1 MPGVVQGL
9 TPGLQTRVE
18 GLWCACCCPKPA
30 LYNKDMAALMY
41 NGPGRLLQLTTFLFL
56 SYALLY
62 YAELEAGCLD
72 DDAVDMAYNRTL
84 SLTPTAAPS
93 MIPTVEQ
100 EPLCEER
107 VYGMRPSSIVP
118 NISVFNGVVITL
130 TIPFVGAMVDYSPW
144 RRSLGYYSAAVL
156 VFTNFLQ
163 IFVSAETWFLICIV
177 QVPCFMA
184 YYSHLLCVYA
194 YIPELTDDEDEMAAV
209 MGPAKAIETIST
221 LIFFGLIAVSGAT
234 ICPSSEEDFYG
245 KAVCEARVAQTLS
258 CIVGVGFFYQSWK
271 LFSERPAVQSLPGGE
286 TVEGKSLTKASS
298 MLCGQAFRQI
308 WGTLCELQTDFPM
321 TARFLIAY
329 AFWESASNA
338 ILTLSTTY
346 IRLVLKIDSIVV
358 IGAILLVTNIIGALL
373 TGKFGPK
380 LGMRRVIMG
389 CLLADCLV
397 CVLLMSMLRG
407 PDDQMWAYVLMLPLG
422 LVMGSMYTAQRAHY
436 AVFIP
441 GGREAELMGFY
452 MFAGQVISWAPMLVF
467 SVINEATND
476 MSLAFPI
483 LVVFYIIAA
492 VIFSTVDHQKNHE
505 CIEPTLNRR
514 VRASRRYAGG
524 GASDGAAG
532 GGIG

>member
-1 MPGVVQGL
+1 M
-9 TPGLQTRVE
+9 
-18 GLWCACCCPKPA
+18 CPNRAPS
-30 LYNKDMAALMY
+30 L
-41 NGPGRLLQLTTFLFL
+41 PFFPSFLLSFFPSFL
-56 SYALLY
+56 
-62 YAELEAGCLD
+62 
-72 DDAVDMAYNRTL
+72 L
-84 SLTPTAAPS
+84 SL
-93 MIPTVEQ
+93 
-100 EPLCEER
+100 C
-107 VYGMRPSSIVP
+107 
-118 NISVFNGVVITL
+118 
-130 TIPFVGAMVDYSPW
+130 
-144 RRSLGYYSAAVL
+144 
-156 VFTNFLQ
+156 
-163 IFVSAETWFLICIV
+163 
-177 QVPCFMA
+177 
-184 YYSHLLCVYA
+184 
-194 YIPELTDDEDEMAAV
+194 
-209 MGPAKAIETIST
+209 
-221 LIFFGLIAVSGAT
+221 
-234 ICPSSEEDFYG
+234 ICPSEPSLPLPPPPPPPPPLPPYHP
-245 KAVCEARVAQTLS
+245 
-258 CIVGVGFFYQSWK
+258 QSWK

-346 IRLVLKIDSIVV
+346 IRLVLKIDSIVA

-441 GGREAELMGFY
+441 GGVSQSARPPSATRVPARAHTSARPRPPHIRPRPCINTHFQREAELMGFF

-483 LVVFYIIAA
+483 LVVFYVIAA
-492 VIFSTVDHQKNHE
+492 VTFSTVDHQKNHE

-532 GGIG
+532 GGTG